1 MKEEVQKELTEFGF
15 NEVKKEE
22 WEFGLLPLISETA
35 TEHTLKWM
43 DDFSNLSE
51 EAKGQLIDKVF
62 EWLGD
67 ANEGLSNAIIGTT
80 GGLLESRY
88 DSLAHK
94 LTKAEWDDLLFLM
107 QFAHLVVLRVL
118 NETLREKEEK
128 Y

>member
-22 WEFGLLPLISETA
+22 WEFGLLPVTSEA
-35 TEHTLKWM
+35 AAKYTLKWM

-51 EAKGQLIDKVF
+51 DAKRELISRVF

-67 ANEGLSNAIIGTT
+67 ANEELSNVIIGTT
-80 GGLLESRY
+80 SGVLESRY

-107 QFAHLVVLRVL
+107 QFAHLVVLRAL
-118 NETLREKEEK
+118 NEALREKEEK